1 MSTSNQLT
9 VDNIVFMIEG
19 LSYVDA
25 STPTSINCGGCG
37 VFAMLLHKKLAELN
51 IQHKIQAVY
60 FKTREG
66 EPPSDEGLENLTEY
80 MQNGSESN
88 LVKAGEDHIVIQIG
102 NLYFDSTGLVNR
114 QMLSTYKMIELS
126 PEVLQA
132 LIDKSQNWNPEFD
145 RDTIPTIKKLL
156 DEAFSKMS
164 TYVPGTFKIPSS
176 IRVTAKTAAVR
187 KASMSPMRALS
198 ALFS

>member
-9 VDNIVFMIEG
+9 VDNIAFLIEG

-37 VFAMLLHKKLAELN
+37 VFAMLLHNKLAELN
-51 IQHKIQAVY
+51 IEHKIQAVY
-60 FKTREG
+60 FRDRKG
-66 EPPSDEGLENLTEY
+66 NPDDDEGLKNLTEY
-80 MQNGSESN
+80 LNNGSSEN

-102 NLYFDSTGLVNR
+102 NLYFDSTGVVNR
-114 QMLSTYKMIELS
+114 EMLSTYKLIELT
-126 PEVLQA
+126 PDVLQE

-145 RDTIPTIKKLL
+145 RDTTPIIKELM

-164 TYVPGTFKIPSS
+164 SYVPGTFKIPLS
-176 IRVTAKTAAVR
+176 IRVTDKTVAVR
-187 KASMSPMRALS
+187 KARMSPMRALS